1 MIQEK
6 DFTMLSKNSK
16 LSMYSKWQLSFAL
29 VALVFSV
36 QASAAGD
43 VARGAVLAD
52 TCKGC
57 HAVDS
62 YTNVYPTY
70 HVPRVA
76 GQSADYLAAA
86 LTLYRDG
93 DRAHPTM
100 LAQAASLS
108 DQDIQDIAAYLAS
121 VGPQLDSAA
130 AASGEAPAAAVVCA
144 ACHGAAGVSMIPTN
158 PHLAGQQLDY
168 LEQTVS
174 QYKDGGRKGPN
185 AIAMQAQMSTISEE
199 DLAAVLAFY
208 AAQDGLKSLPLD

>member
-1 MIQEK
+1 
-6 DFTMLSKNSK
+6 MLFKNSK
-16 LSMYSKWQLSFAL
+16 LSMHSKWQLSFTL
-29 VALVFSV
+29 VALFFSV

-43 VARGAVLAD
+43 AVRGAVLAD

-76 GQSADYLAAA
+76 GQSVGYLAAA

-93 DRAHPTM
+93 DREHPTM
-100 LAQAASLS
+100 IAQAASLS
-108 DQDIQDIAAYLAS
+108 DQDIQDIAAYISNA
-121 VGPQLDSAA
+121 GPQLDPAA
-130 AASGEAPAAAVVCA
+130 TASGTAPAAAVVCA

-168 LEQTVS
+168 LEQAVS

-185 AIAMQAQMSTISEE
+185 AIAMQAQVSAISEE
-199 DLAAVLAFY
+199 DLAAVLAFF
-208 AAQDGLKSLPLD
+208 AAQDGLDSLPLN